1 MSHNKVIYKRY
12 DQNQLNLIPANL
24 EDMIPEDHIVR
35 LVNKV
40 IERLDISSI
49 ESTYKKGG
57 TSIYH
62 PRMLLKVVVYGY
74 LQKIY
79 SSRRITKALRE
90 DIHFMWLS
98 GNNRPDFRTINNF
111 RSKRLK
117 GSIDKVF
124 SSIFELLLKEGYVK
138 YENYFLDGTKIEAN
152 ANKYSYVW
160 KKSNQKYL
168 SGIKKKIAILIGEI
182 EKTNEDEN
190 REYGDRDLEEMG
202 EEVSLDDEK
211 LEEFTKELGEKLKGN
226 PEDKKL
232 KKADKKLREEY
243 LPKYEKYKKQEEQLQ
258 GRNSCSKTDPDATF
272 MRMKEDSH
280 PNSNPKA
287 AYNVQ
292 MGTENQFITG
302 YSVHQSAGD
311 TNLLIAHLEQ
321 QERLYGIRPKNIIA
335 DAGYGSQENYEYLR
349 EKYRGIYVKYN
360 MYDRE
365 KKRKY
370 IENIFRVENLR
381 YDAQKDIY
389 FCPAGNPMKY
399 VGTERK
405 TTVNGYK
412 TAIKK
417 YKAKGCRGCT
427 LRSECHKSR
436 YNRVISV
443 TPEVIK
449 YRKEV
454 KKNLDSAK
462 GEKLIKQRPVD
473 VESVFGHIKWNRNFR
488 RFNLRGLDKVKVEFG
503 LVAIAHNL
511 KKMAKMLTLTPCFAT
526 I

>member
-1 MSHNKVIYKRY
+1 
-12 DQNQLNLIPANL
+12 
-24 EDMIPEDHIVR
+24 
-35 LVNKV
+35 
-40 IERLDISSI
+40 
-49 ESTYKKGG
+49 
-57 TSIYH
+57 
-62 PRMLLKVVVYGY
+62 
-74 LQKIY
+74 
-79 SSRRITKALRE
+79 LRE

-152 ANKYSYVW
+152 ANKYSYIW

-168 SGIKKKIAILIGEI
+168 SGIKEKIAVLIEEI
-182 EKTNEDEN
+182 EKTNEAEN
-190 REYGDRDLEEMG
+190 KEYGDKDLEELG
-202 EEVSLDDEK
+202 EQSSLDQTR
-211 LEEFTKELGEKLKGN
+211 LEEFTRELSEKLKEN
-226 PEDKKL
+226 PEDKNL
-232 KKADKKLREEY
+232 KKAEKKLREEY

-272 MRMKEDSH
+272 MRLKEDTH

-302 YSVHQSAGD
+302 YSIHQSAGD
-311 TNLLIAHLEQ
+311 TNLLIEHLEN
-321 QERLYGIRPKNIIA
+321 QERLYGIRPENIIA
-335 DAGYGSQENYEYLR
+335 DAGYGSQENYEYLS
-349 EKYRGIYVKYN
+349 EKYKGIYVKYN

-365 KKRKY
+365 KKRTY
-370 IENIFRVENLR
+370 IEDIFRVENLSYNAR
-381 YDAQKDIY
+381 KDIY
-389 FCPAGNPMKY
+389 LCPAGNPMKY
-399 VGTERK
+399 VGQEIK
-405 TTVNGYK
+405 TTLNGY
-412 TAIKK
+412 TTVIKK
-417 YKAKGCRGCT
+417 YKAKGCRGCP
-427 LRSECHKSR
+427 LRAECHKSR
-436 YNRVISV
+436 YNRIISV
-443 TPEVIK
+443 SPGVKK
-449 YRKEV
+449 YRTRV

-473 VESVFGHIKWNRNFR
+473 VESVFGHIKGNRNFR
-488 RFNLRGLDKVKVEFG
+488 RFNLRGLEKVKVEFG

-511 KKMAKMLTLTPCFAT
+511 KKMAKMLTINPYFAT